1 MQTLAR
7 TSENN
12 CRVINL
18 IGWTEKYFLSKGLE
32 NGRNIGEI
40 LLQHLLDCKRVE
52 LYFGSEKQLT
62 QDTIKTYHSWI
73 QRLIKNEP
81 LQYITGT
88 IEFYGLELMITPA
101 VFIPRPETERVVD
114 IALQI
119 LKTVIS
125 PKILDVGTGS
135 GCIAIAL
142 ANELP
147 EASVTGIDID
157 PNMLKLAQKNADLH
171 KINNIIF
178 KQMDIQ
184 KEIPKESYNLIVS
197 NPPYIPLNEIS
208 DLEKNIKDFEPH
220 IALTDGAD
228 GLTFYHRLASVASK
242 ILHSNG
248 YLIMEVGLGD
258 HPQKALKL
266 FKNNAFASNK
276 LIQDYNGD
284 DRVLKVQSV

>member
-7 TSENN
+7 TSKNN
-12 CRVINL
+12 CRVIDL
-18 IGWTEKYFLSKGLE
+18 IGWAEKYFLSKGLK
-32 NGRNIGEI
+32 NGRNTGEI
-40 LLQHLLDCKRVE
+40 LLQHLLNYKRVE

-62 QDTIKTYHSWI
+62 QDTIKTFHSWI

-88 IEFYGLELMITPA
+88 IEFFGLELMITPA
-101 VFIPRPETERVVD
+101 VFIPRPETERVVE

-157 PNMLKLAQKNADLH
+157 PNMLKVAQKNADLH

-197 NPPYIPLNEIS
+197 NPPYIPLNEMS
-208 DLEKNIKDFEPH
+208 DLEKKIKDFEPH

-248 YLIMEVGLGD
+248 YLIMEVGQGE

-284 DRVLKVQSV
+284 DRVLWVQSV

>member
-1 MQTLAR
+1 MQPLAR

-12 CRVINL
+12 CRVIDL
-18 IGWTEKYFLSKGLE
+18 IGWTEKYFLSKRLE
-32 NGRNIGEI
+32 NGRNTGEI
-40 LLQHLLDCKRVE
+40 LLQYLLDCKRVE

-62 QDTIKTYHSWI
+62 QDTIKTFHSWI

-114 IALQI
+114 IALQT

-248 YLIMEVGLGD
+248 YLIMEVGQGN

>member
-7 TSENN
+7 TSDNN
-12 CRVINL
+12 CRVIDL

-40 LLQHLLDCKRVE
+40 LLQLLLDCKRDE

-62 QDTIKTYHSWI
+62 QDTIKTFHSWI

-81 LQYITGT
+81 LQYIIGT
-88 IEFYGLELMITPA
+88 IEFYGLGLVITPA

-228 GLTFYHRLASVASK
+228 GLTYYHRLASVASK

-248 YLIMEVGLGD
+248 YLIMEVGQGN

>member
-12 CRVINL
+12 CRVIDL
-18 IGWTEKYFLSKGLE
+18 IGWAEKYFLSKGLE
-32 NGRNIGEI
+32 NGRNTGEI
-40 LLQHLLDCKRVE
+40 LLQHLLDCKRID
-52 LYFGSEKQLT
+52 LYFCSEKQLT
-62 QDTIKTYHSWI
+62 QDTIKTFHSWI

-101 VFIPRPETERVVD
+101 VFIPRPETERVVE

-157 PNMLKLAQKNADLH
+157 PNMLKIAQKNADLH

-197 NPPYIPLNEIS
+197 NPPYIPLNEMS
-208 DLEKNIKDFEPH
+208 DLEKKIKDFEPH

-248 YLIMEVGLGD
+248 YLIMEVGQGE

-284 DRVLKVQSV
+284 DRVLWVQSV

>member
-7 TSENN
+7 TSDNN
-12 CRVINL
+12 CRVIDL

-62 QDTIKTYHSWI
+62 QDTIKTFHSWI

-248 YLIMEVGLGD
+248 YLIMEVGQD
-258 HPQKALKL
+258 NHPQKALKL

>member
-7 TSENN
+7 TSKNN
-12 CRVINL
+12 CRVIDL
-18 IGWTEKYFLSKGLE
+18 IGWAEKYFLSKGLK
-32 NGRNIGEI
+32 NGRNTGEI
-40 LLQHLLDCKRVE
+40 LLQHLLNYKRVD

-62 QDTIKTYHSWI
+62 QDTIKTFHSWI

-88 IEFYGLELMITPA
+88 IEFYGLELMITPT
-101 VFIPRPETERVVD
+101 VFIPRPETERVVE

-157 PNMLKLAQKNADLH
+157 PNMLKVAQKNADLH

-197 NPPYIPLNEIS
+197 NPPYIPLNEMS
-208 DLEKNIKDFEPH
+208 DLEKKIKDFEPH

-248 YLIMEVGLGD
+248 YLIMEVGQGE

-284 DRVLKVQSV
+284 DRVLWVQSV

>member
-208 DLEKNIKDFEPH
+208 DLEKNIKDFEPR

-248 YLIMEVGLGD
+248 YLIMEVGQGD

>member
-12 CRVINL
+12 CRVIDL
-18 IGWTEKYFLSKGLE
+18 IGWTEKYFLSKGLK

-62 QDTIKTYHSWI
+62 QNTIKTFHSWI

-157 PNMLKLAQKNADLH
+157 PNMLKVAQKNADLH

-248 YLIMEVGLGD
+248 YLIMEVGQD
-258 HPQKALKL
+258 NHPQKALEL

>member
-157 PNMLKLAQKNADLH
+157 PNMLKVAQKNADLH

-208 DLEKNIKDFEPH
+208 DLEKNIKDFEPR

-248 YLIMEVGLGD
+248 YLIMEVGQGN

-266 FKNNAFASNK
+266 FKNNAFVSNK

>member
-7 TSENN
+7 TSDNN

-40 LLQHLLDCKRVE
+40 LLQNLLDCKRVE

-62 QDTIKTYHSWI
+62 QDTIKTFHSWI

-88 IEFYGLELMITPA
+88 IEFYGLGLVITPA

-248 YLIMEVGLGD
+248 YLIMEVGQGN

>member
-12 CRVINL
+12 CRVIDL
-18 IGWTEKYFLSKGLE
+18 IGWAEKHFLSKGLE
-32 NGRNIGEI
+32 NGRNTVEI
-40 LLQHLLDCKRVE
+40 LLQHLLNYKRVE

-62 QDTIKTYHSWI
+62 QDTIKTFHSWI

-88 IEFYGLELMITPA
+88 IEFYGLELMITPT
-101 VFIPRPETERVVD
+101 VFIPRPETERVVE

-157 PNMLKLAQKNADLH
+157 PNMLKIAQKNADLH

-197 NPPYIPLNEIS
+197 NPPYIPLNEMS
-208 DLEKNIKDFEPH
+208 DLEKKIKDFEPH

-248 YLIMEVGLGD
+248 YLIMEVGQGE

-284 DRVLKVQSV
+284 DRVLWVQSV

>member
-1 MQTLAR
+1 MD
-7 TSENN
+7 
-12 CRVINL
+12 L

-40 LLQHLLDCKRVE
+40 LLQHLLACKRIE

-62 QDTIKTYHSWI
+62 QDTIKTFHSWI
-73 QRLIKNEP
+73 QRFIKNEP

-88 IEFYGLELMITPA
+88 IEFYGLGLVITPA

-248 YLIMEVGLGD
+248 YLIMEVGQGN

-284 DRVLKVQSV
+284 DRVLKVQFV

>member
-157 PNMLKLAQKNADLH
+157 PNMLKVAQKNADLH

-197 NPPYIPLNEIS
+197 NPPYIPLNQMS
-208 DLEKNIKDFEPH
+208 DLEKNIKDFEPR

-248 YLIMEVGLGD
+248 YLIMEVGQGD

-266 FKNNAFASNK
+266 IKNNAFASNK

>member
-7 TSENN
+7 TSDNN
-12 CRVINL
+12 CRVIDL

-40 LLQHLLDCKRVE
+40 LLQNLLDCKRVE

-62 QDTIKTYHSWI
+62 QDTIKTFHSWI

-88 IEFYGLELMITPA
+88 IEFYGLGLVITPA
-101 VFIPRPETERVVD
+101 VFIPRSETERVVD

-248 YLIMEVGLGD
+248 YLIMEVGQGN

>member
-12 CRVINL
+12 CRVIDL
-18 IGWTEKYFLSKGLE
+18 IGWAEKHFLSKGLK
-32 NGRNIGEI
+32 NGRDTVEI
-40 LLQHLLDCKRVE
+40 LLQHLLNYKRVE

-62 QDTIKTYHSWI
+62 QDTIKTFHSWI

-101 VFIPRPETERVVD
+101 VFIPRPETERVVE

-157 PNMLKLAQKNADLH
+157 PNMLKIAQKNADLH

-197 NPPYIPLNEIS
+197 NPPYIPLNEMS
-208 DLEKNIKDFEPH
+208 DLEKKIKDFEPH

-248 YLIMEVGLGD
+248 YLIMEVGQGE

-284 DRVLKVQSV
+284 DRVLWVQSV

>member
-208 DLEKNIKDFEPH
+208 DLEKNIKDFEPR

-248 YLIMEVGLGD
+248 YLIMEVGQGN

>member
-12 CRVINL
+12 CRVIDL
-18 IGWTEKYFLSKGLE
+18 IGWTEKYFMSKGLE

-157 PNMLKLAQKNADLH
+157 PNMLKVAQKNADLH

-208 DLEKNIKDFEPH
+208 DLEKNIKDFEPR

-248 YLIMEVGLGD
+248 YLIMEVGQGN

>member
-7 TSENN
+7 TSDNN
-12 CRVINL
+12 CRVIDL

-40 LLQHLLDCKRVE
+40 LLQNLLDCKRVE

-62 QDTIKTYHSWI
+62 QDTIKTFHSWI

-248 YLIMEVGLGD
+248 YLIMEVGQGN

>member
-12 CRVINL
+12 CRVIDL
-18 IGWTEKYFLSKGLE
+18 IGWAEKYFLSKGLK
-32 NGRNIGEI
+32 NGRNTGEI
-40 LLQHLLDCKRVE
+40 LLQHLLNYKRVE

-62 QDTIKTYHSWI
+62 QDTIKTFHSWI

-88 IEFYGLELMITPA
+88 IEFYGLELMITPT
-101 VFIPRPETERVVD
+101 VFIPRPETERVVE

-157 PNMLKLAQKNADLH
+157 PNMLKIAQKNADLH

-197 NPPYIPLNEIS
+197 NPPYIPLNEMS
-208 DLEKNIKDFEPH
+208 DLEKKIKDFEPH

-248 YLIMEVGLGD
+248 YLIMEVGQGE

-284 DRVLKVQSV
+284 DRVLWVQSV

>member
-12 CRVINL
+12 CRVIDL
-18 IGWTEKYFLSKGLE
+18 IGWTEKYFMSKGLE

-208 DLEKNIKDFEPH
+208 DLEKNIKDFEPR

-248 YLIMEVGLGD
+248 YLIMEVGQGN

>member
-157 PNMLKLAQKNADLH
+157 PNMLELAQKNADLH

-228 GLTFYHRLASVASK
+228 GLIFYHRLASVASK

-248 YLIMEVGLGD
+248 YLIMEVGQD
-258 HPQKALKL
+258 NHPQKALEL

>member
-7 TSENN
+7 TSDNN
-12 CRVINL
+12 CRVIDL

-40 LLQHLLDCKRVE
+40 LLQNLLDCKRVE

-88 IEFYGLELMITPA
+88 IEFYGLGLVITPA
-101 VFIPRPETERVVD
+101 VFIPRSETERVVD

-248 YLIMEVGLGD
+248 YLIMEVGQGN

>member
-7 TSENN
+7 TSKNN
-12 CRVINL
+12 CRVIDL
-18 IGWTEKYFLSKGLE
+18 IGWAEKYFLSKGLK
-32 NGRNIGEI
+32 NGRNTGEI
-40 LLQHLLDCKRVE
+40 LLQHLLNYKRVE

-62 QDTIKTYHSWI
+62 QDTIKTFHSWI

-88 IEFYGLELMITPA
+88 IEFFGLELMITPT
-101 VFIPRPETERVVD
+101 VFIPRPETERVVE

-157 PNMLKLAQKNADLH
+157 PNMLKIAQKNADLH

-197 NPPYIPLNEIS
+197 NPPYIPLNEMS
-208 DLEKNIKDFEPH
+208 DLEKKIKDFEPH

-248 YLIMEVGLGD
+248 YLIMEVGQGE

-284 DRVLKVQSV
+284 DRVLWVQSV

>member
-12 CRVINL
+12 CRVIDL
-18 IGWTEKYFLSKGLE
+18 IGWAEKHFLSKGLE

-157 PNMLKLAQKNADLH
+157 PNMLKVAQKNADLH

-208 DLEKNIKDFEPH
+208 DLEKNIKDFEPR

-248 YLIMEVGLGD
+248 YLIMEVGQGN

-266 FKNNAFASNK
+266 FKNNAFVSNK

>member
-7 TSENN
+7 TSKNN
-12 CRVINL
+12 CRVIDL
-18 IGWTEKYFLSKGLE
+18 IGWAEKYFLSKGLK
-32 NGRNIGEI
+32 NGRNTGEI
-40 LLQHLLDCKRVE
+40 LLQHLLNYKRVE

-62 QDTIKTYHSWI
+62 QDTIKTFHSWI
-73 QRLIKNEP
+73 QRLIKKEP

-88 IEFYGLELMITPA
+88 IEFYGLELMITPT
-101 VFIPRPETERVVD
+101 VFIPRPETERVVE

-157 PNMLKLAQKNADLH
+157 PNMLKVAQKNADLH

-197 NPPYIPLNEIS
+197 NPPYIPLNEMS
-208 DLEKNIKDFEPH
+208 DLEKKIKDFEPH

-248 YLIMEVGLGD
+248 YLIMEVGQGE

-284 DRVLKVQSV
+284 DRVLWVQSV

>member
-12 CRVINL
+12 CRVIDL
-18 IGWTEKYFLSKGLE
+18 IGWAEKYFLSKGLE
-32 NGRNIGEI
+32 NGRNTGEI

-62 QDTIKTYHSWI
+62 QDTIKTFHSWI

-101 VFIPRPETERVVD
+101 VFIPRPETERVVE

-119 LKTVIS
+119 LKTIIS

-157 PNMLKLAQKNADLH
+157 PNMLKVAQKNADLH

-197 NPPYIPLNEIS
+197 NPPYIPLNEMS
-208 DLEKNIKDFEPH
+208 DLEKKIKDFEPH

-228 GLTFYHRLASVASK
+228 GLIFYHRLASVASK

-248 YLIMEVGLGD
+248 YLIMEVGQGN

-266 FKNNAFASNK
+266 FKNNAFVSNK

>member
-12 CRVINL
+12 CRVIDL
-18 IGWTEKYFLSKGLE
+18 SGWTEKYFLSKRLE

-40 LLQHLLDCKRVE
+40 LLQHLLDCKRIE

-62 QDTIKTYHSWI
+62 QDTIKTFHSWI

-81 LQYITGT
+81 LQYITGA
-88 IEFYGLELMITPA
+88 IEFYGLGLMITPA

-248 YLIMEVGLGD
+248 YLIMEVGQD
-258 HPQKALKL
+258 NHPQKALKL

>member
-12 CRVINL
+12 CRVIDL
-18 IGWTEKYFLSKGLE
+18 IGWAEKHFLSKGLE
-32 NGRNIGEI
+32 NGRNTVEI
-40 LLQHLLDCKRVE
+40 LLQHLLNYKRVE

-62 QDTIKTYHSWI
+62 QDTIKTFHSWI

-88 IEFYGLELMITPA
+88 IEFYGLELMITPT
-101 VFIPRPETERVVD
+101 VFIPRPETERVVE

-157 PNMLKLAQKNADLH
+157 PNMLKIAQKNADLH

-197 NPPYIPLNEIS
+197 NPPYIPLNEMS
-208 DLEKNIKDFEPH
+208 DLEKKIKDFEPH

-248 YLIMEVGLGD
+248 YLIMEVGQGE

-284 DRVLKVQSV
+284 HRVLWVQSV

>member
-248 YLIMEVGLGD
+248 YLIMEVGQD
-258 HPQKALKL
+258 NHPQKALKL
-266 FKNNAFASNK
+266 FKNNAFAANK

>member
-40 LLQHLLDCKRVE
+40 LLQRLLDCKRVE

-62 QDTIKTYHSWI
+62 QDIIKTFHSWI

-184 KEIPKESYNLIVS
+184 KEIPKKSYNLIVS
-197 NPPYIPLNEIS
+197 NPPYIPLNQMS
-208 DLEKNIKDFEPH
+208 DLEKNIKDFEPR

-248 YLIMEVGLGD
+248 YLIMEVGQGN

-266 FKNNAFASNK
+266 FKNNAFVSNK

>member
-208 DLEKNIKDFEPH
+208 DLEKNIKDFEPR

-248 YLIMEVGLGD
+248 YLIMEVGQGN

-266 FKNNAFASNK
+266 FKNNAFVSNK

>member
-157 PNMLKLAQKNADLH
+157 PNMLKVAQKNADLH

-208 DLEKNIKDFEPH
+208 DLEKNIKDFEPR

-228 GLTFYHRLASVASK
+228 GLIFYHRLASVASK

-248 YLIMEVGLGD
+248 YLIMEVGQD
-258 HPQKALKL
+258 NHPQKALKL

>member
-40 LLQHLLDCKRVE
+40 LLQHLLDFKRVE

-73 QRLIKNEP
+73 QRLIKNAP

-157 PNMLKLAQKNADLH
+157 PNMLELAQKNADLH

-208 DLEKNIKDFEPH
+208 DLEKNIKDFEPR

-248 YLIMEVGLGD
+248 YLIMEVGQGN

>member
-52 LYFGSEKQLT
+52 LYFCSEKQLT

-208 DLEKNIKDFEPH
+208 DLEKNIKDFEPR

-248 YLIMEVGLGD
+248 YLIMEVGQGN

>member
-12 CRVINL
+12 CRVIDL

-248 YLIMEVGLGD
+248 YLIMEVGQD
-258 HPQKALKL
+258 NHPQKALKL

>member
-1 MQTLAR
+1 MQSLAR

-12 CRVINL
+12 FRVIDL
-18 IGWTEKYFLSKGLE
+18 IGWAEKYFLSKRLE

-40 LLQHLLDCKRVE
+40 LLQNLLDCKRVE

-62 QDTIKTYHSWI
+62 QDTIKTFHSWI

-81 LQYITGT
+81 LQYITGA

-101 VFIPRPETERVVD
+101 VFIPRPETERIVD

-242 ILHSNG
+242 ILHFNG
-248 YLIMEVGLGD
+248 YLIMEVGQD
-258 HPQKALKL
+258 NHPQKALKL

>member
-12 CRVINL
+12 CRVIDL
-18 IGWTEKYFLSKGLE
+18 IGWAEKYFLSKGLE
-32 NGRNIGEI
+32 NGRNTGEI
-40 LLQHLLDCKRVE
+40 LLQHLLNYKRVE

-62 QDTIKTYHSWI
+62 QDTIKTFHSWI

-157 PNMLKLAQKNADLH
+157 PNMLKIAQKNADLH

-197 NPPYIPLNEIS
+197 NPPYIPLNKIS

-248 YLIMEVGLGD
+248 YLIMEVGQGE

-284 DRVLKVQSV
+284 DRVLWVQSV

>member
-1 MQTLAR
+1 MQTLAL

-62 QDTIKTYHSWI
+62 QDTIKTFHSWI

-208 DLEKNIKDFEPH
+208 DLEKNIKDFEPR

-248 YLIMEVGLGD
+248 YLIMEVGQGN

>member
-12 CRVINL
+12 CRVIDL
-18 IGWTEKYFLSKGLE
+18 IGWTEKYFMSKGLE

-40 LLQHLLDCKRVE
+40 LLQHLLDCKRVD
-52 LYFGSEKQLT
+52 LYFSSEKQLT

-157 PNMLKLAQKNADLH
+157 PNMLKVAQKNADLH

-197 NPPYIPLNEIS
+197 NPPYIPLNEMS
-208 DLEKNIKDFEPH
+208 DLEKKIKDFEPH
-220 IALTDGAD
+220 IALTDGAG
-228 GLTFYHRLASVASK
+228 GLIFYHRLASVASK

-248 YLIMEVGLGD
+248 YLIMEVGQGD

>member
-12 CRVINL
+12 CRVIDL
-18 IGWTEKYFLSKGLE
+18 IGWTEKYFMSKGLE

-62 QDTIKTYHSWI
+62 QDTIKTFHSWI

-157 PNMLKLAQKNADLH
+157 PNMLKVAQKNADLH

-208 DLEKNIKDFEPH
+208 DLEKNIKDFEPR

-248 YLIMEVGLGD
+248 YLIMEVGQGN